1 MNYNLYVKTI
11 APRKS
16 HVNPKTLD
24 SISSKTGLGSMHVV
38 QRFIGEGF
46 ASLVHSSDKERVED
60 MKNGLEAID
69 IKSFII
75 DEDEKKRMHSIIAE
89 AVSLKE
95 YEDGISFKTNRGS
108 IKLQKQDNVLVIAGI
123 NEKKARNNTFKSLF
137 LDRNVLIY
145 LYFSNQS
152 TIVKLPVKKM
162 DLSSVRGADRFS
174 KTVNVKKLLDN
185 IRESAVSYNEDF
197 NYSLNYIPGISNS
210 IDDYA
215 ATASMLFSDGFYSY
229 QYPSGIFTEETE
241 DESEAFSYDYHY
253 DVYPPHK
260 RFFKKKLV
268 SVNSMRLIVLTPLIV
283 NIAVL
288 FLIDDILTPRI
299 AGIAGIV
306 ITLYY
311 LFFFFKYLKFRMFIE
326 EIPTSSIESVSI
338 GLRELKGS
346 IMDRNAIPA
355 FVSGMK
361 CVYFRFYKYKYEKHY
376 EKGREKTGWR
386 LQRIGEYIPDRFYIE
401 DNGFAMEVE
410 TRKAV
415 LDIRNRTKYSS
426 PHFLVNAAV
435 RNKDVYY
442 IEESLPVYSNVYI
455 MGTVTD
461 RDSRKAFADF
471 LKKRKYD
478 REYMKQFDANNDGEI
493 DMSEWE
499 HAKSQIESEYSEI
512 RLNKKQNEL
521 LKIGYHEDDGLLF
534 ISDRSEKGIIRNIN
548 IYLILIILSLC
559 VSVFTIIRGFVL

>member
-16 HVNPKTLD
+16 QVDRKTLD
-24 SISSKTGLGSMHVV
+24 SISSKTGLDSMHVV

-46 ASLVHSSDKERVED
+46 ASLIHSTEKERIEN
-60 MKNGLEAID
+60 MKRDLESID

-75 DEDEKKRMHSIIAE
+75 DEEEKKQMHSIIAE

-95 YEDGISFKTNRGS
+95 NDSGIYFKTNRGRIE
-108 IKLQKQDNVLVIAGI
+108 IKKRDNILVIAGI
-123 NEKKARNNTFKSLF
+123 NERKVMNNTFKSLL
-137 LDRNVLIY
+137 LDRNVLIC
-145 LYFSNQS
+145 LYFSNQN
-152 TIVKLPVKKM
+152 TIVKLPIKKM
-162 DLSSVRGADRFS
+162 DLSSVKGADRFS
-174 KTVNVKKLLDN
+174 KTVNVKKLLDSLK
-185 IRESAVSYNEDF
+185 ESAVSYNEDF
-197 NYSLNYIPGISNS
+197 NYSLNYIPGISGS

-215 ATASMLFSDGFYSY
+215 VTASMLFSNGFYSY
-229 QYPSGIFTEETE
+229 EYPSAIFEENTE
-241 DESEAFSYDYHY
+241 DESEKFSYDYHY
-253 DVYPPHK
+253 DVYPAHK

-268 SVNSMRLIVLTPLIV
+268 SVNSMRIIVLLPLAL

-288 FLIDDILTPRI
+288 FLINDILTPRAAGF
-299 AGIAGIV
+299 AGIA

-376 EKGREKTGWR
+376 EKGREKAGWR

-401 DNGFAMEVE
+401 DNGFAMEVD
-410 TRKAV
+410 TRNAV
-415 LDIRNRTKYSS
+415 LDIRNRAKYSS

-478 REYMKQFDANNDGEI
+478 RDYMKQFDANSDGDI

-499 HAKSQIESEYSEI
+499 NAKSHIENEYS
-512 RLNKKQNEL
+512 RMQLNKKQNEL
-521 LKIGYHEDDGLLF
+521 LKIGYHKDDGLLF
-534 ISDRSEKGIIRNIN
+534 ISDRSEKGIIKNIN

-559 VSVFTIIRGFVL
+559 VSVFTIIKGFVL